1 MAMKDAVLG
10 LIIERPGYGYELIRR
25 FNERFGEAWDLNQ
38 STIYAALDK
47 LEDDGYIVGSDR
59 AEAQQTATAAAGD
72 GEVRLGRPRTRRPK
86 RRQRIIWYHATPAA
100 DDSFLTWLTAPT
112 AELEPVRSDVFLK
125 VGLTSRP
132 QLALPLIQVLD
143 AQIELHANELA
154 RCLSQYHLDPG
165 TRDRI
170 EWVEAVPW
178 FMLEATVLRY
188 QATLTW
194 LRRLRVAAEVYREHG
209 YLPLSVMAAGKP
221 RG

>member
-10 LIIERPGYGYELIRR
+10 LIIERPGYGYELIQR
-25 FNERFGEAWDLNQ
+25 FNERFGTAWNLNQ

-47 LEDDGYIVGSDR
+47 LEDDGHIDGNDR
-59 AEAQQTATAAAGD
+59 SVAAQQTTAAAGER
-72 GEVRLGRPRTRRPK
+72 EVRLGRPRTRRPK
-86 RRQRIIWYHATPAA
+86 RRQRVVWYHATPAA
-100 DDSFLTWLTAPT
+100 DEHFLTWLTAPN
-112 AELEPVRSDVFLK
+112 ADLEPVRSDVFLK
-125 VGLTSRP
+125 VGLTTRP
-132 QLALPLIQVLD
+132 QLALPLIRVLD

-154 RCLSQYHLDPG
+154 RCLAQYHLDPG

-170 EWVEAVPW
+170 EWVDAVPW

-194 LRRLRVAAEVYREHG
+194 LRRLRVAAEAFREHG
-209 YLPLSVMAAGKP
+209 YLPLSVMAAGRP